1 VVEDAGVTWIRDA
14 YNSNQYGFR
23 AALEVASD
31 LPATRRFLATPGV
44 IELGPEQHDVNRA
57 LSREAAMVC
66 DHTVVVSETNRA
78 AFVEGHRDA
87 GRPDRLVAVSNR
99 TDAFRWLH
107 EQLHDGDV
115 VILENDLPDLYE
127 RSAGVF
133 WPARQ
138 TGRTS

>member
-1 VVEDAGVTWIRDA
+1 MAVGVDPEVAVASFRTLKPVSNRLEVVEDAGVTWIRDA
-14 YNSNQYGFR
+14 YNSNQFGFR

-87 GRPDRLVAVSNR
+87 GRDDRLVAVANR
-99 TDAFRWLH
+99 DAMRF
-107 EQLHDGDV
+107 
-115 VILENDLPDLYE
+115 
-127 RSAGVF
+127 AGC
-133 WPARQ
+133 
-138 TGRTS
+138 TSTCTTATS